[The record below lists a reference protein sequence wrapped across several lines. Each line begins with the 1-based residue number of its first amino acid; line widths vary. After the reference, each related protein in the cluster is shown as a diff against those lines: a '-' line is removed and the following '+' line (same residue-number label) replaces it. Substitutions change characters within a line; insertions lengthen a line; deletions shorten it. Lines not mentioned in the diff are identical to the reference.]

1 VLAVFVWQIEGISM
15 KLGIRLLTAAFVCL
29 IPGLVQAQPPVFE
42 NLSPPTT
49 LPFPLPRMVEGLPME
64 ERPPELATDKPA
76 FPEQTRAPYHASGVK
91 FQVTLIT
98 DQLRLP
104 WAMQFLPDGNLLVTE
119 KVGGMRIV
127 SKTGAVSAPLTGL
140 PPVSYLG
147 DAGMLDLALDPDY
160 ATNNTIYFCFIK
172 PEQNDTTRL
181 AVAKAVLDERGL
193 ALNNVQVIWAA
204 SAALSRV
211 PSNDQ
216 GSRIVIA
223 KDRTMFV
230 AVGSRH
236 VEDQAQKY
244 TSELGHIIHINLDGT
259 AAKDNPYPNR
269 PGYISTI
276 WSRGHRSP
284 EGLTFDAQGRLWESE
299 HGPTGGD
306 ELNLIVKDA
315 NYGWPNYV
323 HGRFQQSTA
332 TGGPGITEP
341 VYYWDP
347 VIATSG
353 LMWYY
358 GDMFPEWKGTLFEGG
373 LRGRLISHLTL
384 KNDKVVSEEP
394 LLLDLK
400 ARVRDIKMAPDG
412 SIYVALDDTR
422 IVRLHK

>member
-1 VLAVFVWQIEGISM
+1 MRSYNRLFLA
-15 KLGIRLLTAAFVCL
+15 AAL
-29 IPGLVQAQPPVFE
+29 SLAPGLALGQAPTFQ

-49 LPFPLPRMVEGLPME
+49 RPFPEPRMVEGLPME

-91 FQVTLIT
+91 FQVSLIT

-104 WAMQFLPDGNLLVTE
+104 WSMQFLPSGDLLVTE
-119 KVGGMRIV
+119 KVGGIRIV
-127 SKTGAVSAPLTGL
+127 SKAGKVSKPLAGV
-140 PPVSYLG
+140 PPVHYLG
-147 DAGMLDLALDPDY
+147 DAGLLDLALDPDY
-160 ATNNTIYFCFIK
+160 AKNHTIYFCFVK
-172 PEQNDTTRL
+172 PEQNETSRL
-181 AVAKAVLDERGL
+181 AVAKAVLDEKKL
-193 ALNNVQVIWAA
+193 ALTKVQVIWAA
-204 SAALSRV
+204 SAALPRL

-216 GSRIVIA
+216 GSRIIIA

-244 TSELGHIIHINLDGT
+244 TSELGHIVHINLDGSY
-259 AAKDNPYPNR
+259 AKDNPYIGKPN
-269 PGYISTI
+269 YIATI

-284 EGLTFDAQGRLWESE
+284 EGLAFDAQDRLWESE

-306 ELNLIVKDA
+306 ELNLIVKDG

-323 HGRFQQSTA
+323 HGVFPQSNA

-347 VIATSG
+347 VIATSS

-358 GDMFPEWKGTLFEGG
+358 SDMFPEWKGTLFEGG

-394 LLLDLK
+394 LLVDLK
-400 ARVRDIKMAPDG
+400 ARVRDIKTAPDG

-422 IVRLHK
+422 IIRLHK

>member
-1 VLAVFVWQIEGISM
+1 MGRSRAMAVTRLAGFGT
-15 KLGIRLLTAAFVCL
+15 LLPMLALCLAAGPAL
-29 IPGLVQAQPPVFE
+29 AQAPVFQ

-49 LPFPLPRMVEGLPME
+49 RPFPTPRMVEGLPME

-91 FQVTLIT
+91 FQVTLVT

-127 SKTGAVSAPLTGL
+127 GKTGTVSAPLKGV
-140 PPVSYLG
+140 PDVAYLG
-147 DAGMLDLALDPDY
+147 DAGMLDLALDPDF
-160 ATNNTIYFCFIK
+160 ASNRTIYFCFVK
-172 PEQNDTTRL
+172 PEQNDTSRL
-181 AVAKAVLDERGL
+181 AVAKAVLDEKGL
-193 ALNNVQVIWAA
+193 ALSNVQIIWAA
-204 SAALSRV
+204 SAALPRT

-216 GSRIVIA
+216 GSRIIIA
-223 KDRTMFV
+223 KDHTMFV

-236 VEDQAQKY
+236 VEDQAQKF

-259 AAKDNPYPNR
+259 TAKDNPHIGMPN
-269 PGYISTI
+269 YIPTI

-284 EGLTFDAQGRLWESE
+284 EGLSFDAQGRLWESE

-323 HGRFQQSTA
+323 HGVFEQSKA

-384 KNDKVVSEEP
+384 KDDKVVSEEP
-394 LLLDLK
+394 LLVDMK
-400 ARVRDIKMAPDG
+400 ARVRDIKTAPDG

-422 IVRLHK
+422 IIRLHK

>member
-1 VLAVFVWQIEGISM
+1 MLVTAGLCLVPGCFAPGPALA
-15 KLGIRLLTAAFVCL
+15 A
-29 IPGLVQAQPPVFE
+29 PPVFK

-49 LPFPLPRMVEGLPME
+49 RPFPLPRMFEGLPME

-76 FPEQTRAPYHASGVK
+76 FPEQTRAPYHASGVT
-91 FQVTLIT
+91 FQVSLVT
-98 DQLRLP
+98 DELRLP
-104 WAMQFLPDGNLLVTE
+104 WAMQFLPNGDLLVTE

-127 SKTGAVSAPLTGL
+127 SKTGKVSAPLKGV
-140 PPVSYLG
+140 PPVHYLG
-147 DAGMLDLALDPDY
+147 DAGLLDLALDPDF
-160 ATNNTIYFCFIK
+160 AANHTIYFCFVK
-172 PEQNDTTRL
+172 PEPNDMSHL
-181 AVAKAVLDERGL
+181 AVAKAVLDQKKL
-193 ALNNVQVIWAA
+193 ALTKVQAIWAA
-204 SAALSRV
+204 SAMLPSM

-216 GSRIVIA
+216 GSRLIIA
-223 KDRTMFV
+223 KDRTLFV

-236 VEDQAQKY
+236 VEDQARKP

-259 AAKDNPYPNR
+259 AAKDNPHLGQPN
-269 PGYISTI
+269 YLSTL
-276 WSRGHRSP
+276 WSSGHRSP

-306 ELNLIVKDA
+306 ELNLIVKGAD
-315 NYGWPNYV
+315 YGWPNYV
-323 HGRFQQSTA
+323 HGVFPQSTA
-332 TGGPGITEP
+332 TGGPGVTEP

-384 KNDKVVSEEP
+384 KDDKVVSEEP

-400 ARVRDIKMAPDG
+400 ARVRDIKTAPDG

-422 IVRLHK
+422 IIRLHK